1 MKIYIVIGLK
11 KDNPPV
17 VLGTYKNKRD
27 AEKYTNSEYWINIIK
42 NFNLWWAN

>member
-11 KDNPPV
+11 KDNPTV

-27 AEKYTNSEYWINIIK
+27 AEK
-42 NFNLWWAN
+42 